1 MKTPFKSD
9 KQRNFTN
16 KPDGIKF
23 FFWVLIFAA
32 VVLLLSPLLLGN
44 GLFRDLVD
52 RFTGPLEKEAYKEG
66 YIGLIGGLIGSALG
80 VVGALFVMHLERK
93 KEMLYTVRVNA
104 RITFYD
110 IELFYVEFSALA
122 KLFLKET
129 LPEFP
134 RFIKQKE
141 GLHLLI
147 NPNWISTV
155 AELGDRVL
163 DFDQVSRVY
172 LIYGVMLRLDSLLQ
186 TFLSESADLQ
196 EEKLQEIGTLFHQ
209 LGRLDAAGNF
219 TYHVEAQPQ
228 AIQMGD
234 VMDLLKNQIR

>member
-1 MKTPFKSD
+1 MKIPFQSD
-9 KQRNFTN
+9 KPHNFSK

-44 GLFRDLVD
+44 SLFRDLVD

-93 KEMLYTVRVNA
+93 KEMLYTIRVNA

-122 KLFLKET
+122 RLFLKET
-129 LPEFP
+129 LPELP
-134 RFIKQKE
+134 QFIKQKE

-172 LIYGVMLRLDSLLQ
+172 LIYGVMLRLDSVLQ

-196 EEKLQEIGTLFHQ
+196 AEKLQEIRALFHQ

-219 TYHVEAQPQ
+219 TYHIEAQPQ

-234 VMDLLKNQIR
+234 VMDLLKKQIR